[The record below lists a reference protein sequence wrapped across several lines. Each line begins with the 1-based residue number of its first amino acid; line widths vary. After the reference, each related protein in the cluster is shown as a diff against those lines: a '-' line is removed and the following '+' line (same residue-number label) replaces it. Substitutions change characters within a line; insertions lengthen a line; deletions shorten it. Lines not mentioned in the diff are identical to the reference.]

1 MPTVSVIIPTYNRAL
16 KLKEA
21 IQSVL
26 DQTYTDYEVIV
37 VDDGSVDNTRE
48 VVNELKQRSDKLVY
62 IYQENRERSAARNRG
77 ISVARGD
84 YIAFLDSD
92 DRFLP
97 EKLSVQVR
105 ALENNRDFG
114 MAYSSLVFI
123 GENGEVLGSS
133 GKARTRL
140 SGWIY
145 PELLFIK
152 GTIIITSGVMV
163 RASVLSEIGGF
174 DEEMHICEDLDLWRR
189 IAKRYKVLQIEQPL
203 SIYAHRLNDQPDL
216 LENVKARSYY
226 YERAISEDP
235 ALAKSIQSRL
245 FSEMYGNYG
254 LGALLNGDRALGL
267 QLLRQSAKVNI
278 FLFLLELP
286 GYLYHYALSRLSR
299 FLRSHFSSTTYAWIQ
314 RVYGK
319 LRSNESE

>member
-48 VVNELKQRSDKLVY
+48 VVNELKQHSDKLVY
-62 IYQENRERSAARNRG
+62 VYQENRGRSAARNYG
-77 ISVARGD
+77 ISLAKGD

-97 EKLSVQVR
+97 EKLSVQVK
-105 ALENNRDFG
+105 ALENNGDFA
-114 MAYSSLVFI
+114 MAYSTLIFM
-123 GENGEVLGSS
+123 GENGAILGSS
-133 GKARTRL
+133 DKARTRL

-152 GTIIITSGVMV
+152 GAIIITSGVMV

-203 SIYAHRLNDQPDL
+203 SIYAYRLNDQPDV
-216 LENVKARSYY
+216 LENVKARSFYY
-226 YERAISEDP
+226 QKAIAEDP
-235 ALAKSIQSRL
+235 ALEKSIQSKL
-245 FSEMYGNYG
+245 FLEMYSQYG
-254 LGALLNGDRALGL
+254 AVALFERNIPLAFS
-267 QLLRQSAKVNI
+267 LLVQSAKTDPFR
-278 FLFLLELP
+278 FLFVFFGHVV
-286 GYLYHYALSRLSR
+286 GYSYYYVGSRLLSLWR
-299 FLRSHFSSTTYAWIQ
+299 RYLPHEPST
-314 RVYGK
+314 K
-319 LRSNESE
+319 

>member
-62 IYQENRERSAARNRG
+62 IYQENRGRSAARNYG
-77 ISVARGD
+77 ISLAKGD

-97 EKLSVQVR
+97 EKLSVQVK
-105 ALENNRDFG
+105 ALENNGDFG
-114 MAYSSLVFI
+114 MAYSPLIFM

-133 GKARTRL
+133 SKARTRL

-145 PELLFIK
+145 PELLFFK

-174 DEEMHICEDLDLWRR
+174 DEEMHICEDLDLWRS
-189 IAKRYKVLQIEQPL
+189 IARRYKVLQIEQPL
-203 SIYAHRLNDQPDL
+203 SIYAYRLNDQPDV
-216 LENVKARSYY
+216 LENVKARSFYY
-226 YERAISEDP
+226 QKAIAEDP
-235 ALAKSIQSRL
+235 ALEKSIQSKL
-245 FSEMYGNYG
+245 FLEMYSQYG
-254 LGALLNGDRALGL
+254 AVALFER
-267 QLLRQSAKVNI
+267 NI
-278 FLFLLELP
+278 P
-286 GYLYHYALSRLSR
+286 
-299 FLRSHFSSTTYAWIQ
+299 
-314 RVYGK
+314 
-319 LRSNESE
+319 